1 MLPYIYGVINE
12 QLAIGSLE
20 NIQTLPY
27 WMAAEVLNAKD
38 ESKFIHKE
46 VLDKS
51 VVGNIKNILMSKT
64 EGMELKTLEH
74 EYRKQGFAAIYGVI
88 DKRKYILE

>member
-1 MLPYIYGVINE
+1 MINE
-12 QLAIGSLE
+12 QLAIESLK

-27 WMAAEVLNAKD
+27 WIAAEILNAKD

-51 VVGNIKNILMSKT
+51 VVGNIKNILMNMKT
-64 EGMELKTLEH
+64 KSRDL
-74 EYRKQGFAAIYGVI
+74 Q
-88 DKRKYILE
+88 KYMVS